1 MSLHISLDQQIA
13 ELVDRAVRQA
23 LTEVLPQAPIQREAL
38 SVAEAAEALG
48 MSESWVRTA
57 IREHGLPARRV
68 GGTGHTLIPLVALR
82 TWLAESSVRLH
93 LEVAV

>member
-1 MSLHISLDQQIA
+1 MSLDATIA

-48 MSESWVRTA
+48 MSESWVRAA
-57 IREHGLPARRV
+57 IRDHGLPARRV
-68 GGTGHTLIPLVALR
+68 GRTGHTLIPLVALR
-82 TWLAESSVRLH
+82 TWLAETSAERH
-93 LEVAV
+93 LEVAS